1 MSEDN
6 STRVVRE
13 PQDETAVL
21 DLEGLLR
28 TPVSVGL
35 RSKIRALLG
44 RGKRKIVLNLA
55 GVSDLDAAGVG
66 ELVQAHNMAV
76 SANGMLR
83 ITHAAGRVRELLAR
97 VGLLER
103 LNVERE
109 NPSRSE
115 ILPLNPPPPDDARR
129 T

>member
-6 STRVVRE
+6 STHVVRE

-21 DLEGLLR
+21 DLEGPLR
-28 TPVSVGL
+28 TPVSVRL
-35 RSKIRALLG
+35 RPKIQALLG
-44 RGKRKIVLNLA
+44 RGRRKIVLNLA
-55 GVSDLDAAGVG
+55 DVSDLDAAGVG
-66 ELVQAHNMAV
+66 ELVEAHNMAV
-76 SANGMLR
+76 TANAMLR

-103 LNVERE
+103 LSAERE
-109 NPSRSE
+109 RPSRGES
-115 ILPLNPPPPDDARR
+115 LPLDPP